1 MSEDFGS
8 SQIRERVL
16 AGWAAAP
23 VRFRE
28 DANAEEDLALGGYL
42 DRVVVEL
49 AQNAADAAVRAGVP
63 GRVRFSLRDG
73 TLVVTNTGAPLTAEG
88 VESLATLRAS
98 AKRDDAVDAG
108 GDAQHADPAT
118 VAVGRFGVGFSAV
131 LAVSDEPVILSRS
144 GGVRFSRADSAAAVA
159 ALGSEGLDLEV
170 RRRDGQVPVL
180 RLPFA
185 AEGEPPEGFDTAV
198 ILPLR
203 DDAARQLV
211 QRLLAEAGDPLLLA
225 LPGLERIEIDV
236 DGEERVLADVT
247 SRWVVRR
254 AAGVLDE
261 NARERLLA
269 DRPVEER
276 SRPYWSVL
284 WALPRSADA
293 AVPRTVYAPTPTDE
307 PLSLPVLLL
316 ATFPLD
322 PARRHVAKGPLTD
335 YLVEQAARA
344 YAGLLQQQAEAGVN
358 VLPLVP
364 TGLAAGAL
372 DRALRDAIL
381 RVLPTTPLLPAVGNP
396 QQAAAGE
403 AARSGVRSGPMVPV
417 DAEGVAERV
426 GAVWVGAAE
435 GDADGVEAARAH
447 AARVH
452 AEEVHAEE
460 VPAGQVRAEQVD
472 ELAGGDHPGV
482 VDQVADGN
490 DRRLLAPRDAV
501 VVEGADDTFNGVL
514 APIVAGL
521 VRSGRGDRVALD
533 ALGVR
538 RLDLAELV
546 DQLGAAGE
554 SPEWW
559 RETYGAL
566 SGMVTDPL
574 LREALGT
581 LPVPLADGRLV
592 RGVRGL
598 LLPGRELPSDVL
610 ATFSEYGVRV
620 VHPDA
625 AHETLERLGALPAT
639 PRTLL
644 EDSAVRAA
652 VENSA
657 DADDPELIAAAVLSV
672 VAVDPAQADGL
683 WWLSD
688 LLLRDADGE
697 LVPANA
703 LVIPG
708 SEAEAVL
715 DHDEVAPIDRDALE
729 RYGAEALGA
738 IGVLSTLGTVA
749 AADVTLDELPDELA
763 DLDGIEDW
771 ADDVA
776 PDGSRYGVTVGELV
790 AVRDLDWVTDDA
802 WPRVLELFGSSPDL
816 RRALVDRP
824 RVVGPDDRAYGVPSY
839 AAWWIRERVL
849 LEDGEPLAGRAD
861 PEVDPVLASLLDP
874 APEWTARLDPEIRT
888 AVGLVRTVGDLDVDG
903 VGQLLDRLAD
913 PRREI
918 GESAILSL
926 WQQLGTLTVY
936 PDSAPHHVR
945 VLGGEPLEAAE
956 GGVDGADADT
966 GWSEGAGDAGAGAGA
981 GWSGDAGDAGA
992 DAGWSGEV
1000 DEVMSRVVAAGDA
1013 VVADAPMWLQR
1024 GDLGG
1029 FVVASGVVADGLS
1042 DLLEVP
1048 MAGDVAA
1055 GKIDGVGTAADVPA
1069 IVRELVPDVPAL
1081 WWEHE
1086 ELTVDGVEVS
1096 WWVDD
1101 DGAPHAATFNGLA
1114 KALAWAAGRWDQRHV
1129 ILAVLSD
1136 PTRASELRIDATF
1149 DPSPST

>member
-8 SQIRERVL
+8 SGIRERVL

-63 GRVRFSLRDG
+63 GRVRFSLRDQ
-73 TLVVTNTGAPLTAEG
+73 TLVVANTGTTLTAAG

-98 AKRDDAVDAG
+98 AKRDDDLERAG
-108 GDAQHADPAT
+108 GDLRQLDPRA
-118 VAVGRFGVGFSAV
+118 VAVGRFGVGFAAV
-131 LAVSDEPVILSRS
+131 LAVTDEPVILSRS
-144 GGVRFSRADSAAAVA
+144 GGVRFSRADTAAAVA
-159 ALGSEGLDLEV
+159 ALGSDGLDLEV

-180 RLPFA
+180 RLPFP
-185 AEGEPPEGFDTAV
+185 AEGEPPAGFDTAV

-203 DDAARQLV
+203 DDAARELV
-211 QRLLAEAGDPLLLA
+211 RRLLADAGDPLLLA
-225 LPGLERIEIDV
+225 LPGLEQIEIDV

-247 SRWVVRR
+247 SRWTVRR

-261 NARERLLA
+261 DTRERLLA
-269 DRPVEER
+269 DRPTEER
-276 SRPYWSVL
+276 ARPYWSVL
-284 WALPRSADA
+284 WALPRDA
-293 AVPRTVYAPTPTDE
+293 GTAVPRTVFAPTPTDE
-307 PLSLPVLLL
+307 LLSLPVLLL

-322 PARRHVAKGPLTD
+322 PSRRHVAKGPLTD
-335 YLVEQAARA
+335 HLVEKAAQAYGR
-344 YAGLLQQQAEAGVN
+344 LLQTQAEAGAN
-358 VLPLVP
+358 ILPLVP

-372 DRALRDAIL
+372 DGALRDEIL
-381 RVLPTTPLLPAVGNP
+381 SVLPTTPLLQGLESQPELVRP
-396 QQAAAGE
+396 Q
-403 AARSGVRSGPMVPV
+403 
-417 DAEGVAERV
+417 
-426 GAVWVGAAE
+426 
-435 GDADGVEAARAH
+435 
-447 AARVH
+447 
-452 AEEVHAEE
+452 
-460 VPAGQVRAEQVD
+460 
-472 ELAGGDHPGV
+472 
-482 VDQVADGN
+482 
-490 DRRLLAPRDAV
+490 DAV
-501 VVEGADDTFNGVL
+501 VVGGADEAFEVVL
-514 APIVAGL
+514 APMVGGL
-521 VRSGRGDRVALD
+521 VRERREDRTALD

-538 RLDLAELV
+538 RVELAEVV

-554 SPEWW
+554 SPQWW

-598 LLPGRELPSDVL
+598 LLPGRELPSEVL
-610 ATFSEYGVRV
+610 ATFGEYGVRV

-644 EDSAVRAA
+644 EDSAVRTA
-652 VENSA
+652 VEHSA
-657 DADDPELIAAAVLSV
+657 DADDPGLIAAAVLGV
-672 VAVDPAQADGL
+672 VAVDPSQADGL

-688 LLLRDADGE
+688 LVLRDADGE

-703 LVIPG
+703 LVVPG

-715 DHDEVAPIDRDALE
+715 DEDEVAPIERDLLE
-729 RYGAEALGA
+729 RYGVEALGA
-738 IGVLSTLGTVA
+738 VGVLSSLGVVA
-749 AADVTLDELPDELA
+749 AADVVLDELPEQLA

-802 WPRVLELFGSSPDL
+802 WPRVLELFGSSPEL

-861 PEVDPVLASLLDP
+861 PEADPVLASLLDP
-874 APEWTARLDPEIRT
+874 APEWTARLDPEVRT
-888 AVGLVRTVGDLDVDG
+888 AVGLVRSVADLDVDG
-903 VGQLLDRLAD
+903 VGELLHRLAD
-913 PRREI
+913 PEREI
-918 GESAILSL
+918 GESAILGL
-926 WQQLGTLTVY
+926 WQQLGTLTVF
-936 PDSAPHHVR
+936 PDSAPEHVR
-945 VLGGEPLEAAE
+945 VLGGEQPAAAVE
-956 GGVDGADADT
+956 VL
-966 GWSEGAGDAGAGAGA
+966 
-981 GWSGDAGDAGA
+981 SG
-992 DAGWSGEV
+992 
-1000 DEVMSRVVAAGDA
+1000 VVAAGDA
-1013 VVADAPMWLQR
+1013 VVADSPMWVQR
-1024 GDLGG
+1024 DDLGG
-1029 FVVASGVVADGLS
+1029 FVVAFGVVADGLS

-1048 MAGDVAA
+1048 MAGEVAA
-1055 GKIDGVGTAADVPA
+1055 GKVDGEGTAADVPA
-1069 IVRELVPDVPAL
+1069 IVQELVPQVPDV

-1096 WWVDD
+1096 WWVSD

-1129 ILAVLSD
+1129 ILAILSD
-1136 PTRASELRIDATF
+1136 PSRASELRIDATF
-1149 DPSPST
+1149 DQG

>member
-1 MSEDFGS
+1 M
-8 SQIRERVL
+8 

-63 GRVRFSLRDG
+63 GRVRFSLRDQ
-73 TLVVTNTGAPLTAEG
+73 TLVVANTGTSLTAAG

-98 AKRDDAVDAG
+98 AKRDDDLERAG
-108 GDAQHADPAT
+108 GDLRQLDPRA

-131 LAVSDEPVILSRS
+131 LAVTDEPVILSRS
-144 GGVRFSRADSAAAVA
+144 GGVRFSRADTAAAVG
-159 ALGSEGLDLEV
+159 ALGSDGLDLEV

-180 RLPFA
+180 RLPFP
-185 AEGEPPEGFDTAV
+185 AEGEPPAGFDTAV

-203 DDAARQLV
+203 NDAARELV
-211 QRLLAEAGDPLLLA
+211 RRLLADAGDPLLLA

-247 SRWVVRR
+247 ERWTVRR

-261 NARERLLA
+261 DARERLLA
-269 DRPVEER
+269 DRPTEER
-276 SRPYWSVL
+276 ARPYWSVL
-284 WALPRSADA
+284 WALPRSGDAD
-293 AVPRTVYAPTPTDE
+293 VPRTVFAPTPTDE
-307 PLSLPVLLL
+307 SLSLPVLLL

-322 PARRHVAKGPLTD
+322 PSRRHVAKGPLTD
-335 YLVEQAARA
+335 HLVEKAAQA
-344 YAGLLQQQAEAGVN
+344 YARLLQTQAEAGAN
-358 VLPLVP
+358 VLPMVP
-364 TGLAAGAL
+364 TGLAAGPL
-372 DRALRDAIL
+372 DRALREEIM
-381 RVLPTTPLLPAVGNP
+381 RVLPGTPILAGLGGRYLEESGG
-396 QQAAAGE
+396 QAAPE
-403 AARSGVRSGPMVPV
+403 
-417 DAEGVAERV
+417 
-426 GAVWVGAAE
+426 
-435 GDADGVEAARAH
+435 
-447 AARVH
+447 
-452 AEEVHAEE
+452 
-460 VPAGQVRAEQVD
+460 
-472 ELAGGDHPGV
+472 
-482 VDQVADGN
+482 
-490 DRRLLAPRDAV
+490 LLAPRDAV
-501 VVEGADDTFNGVL
+501 VVAGADEAFEVVL
-514 APIVAGL
+514 APMIPGL
-521 VRSGRGDRVALD
+521 VRERRQDRTALE

-538 RLDLAELV
+538 RLDLAEVV

-610 ATFSEYGVRV
+610 ATFGEYGVRV
-620 VHPDA
+620 VHPEA

-652 VENSA
+652 VEN
-657 DADDPELIAAAVLSV
+657 ADDPELIAAAVLGV
-672 VAVDPAQADGL
+672 VAVDPSQADGL

-688 LLLRDADGE
+688 LVLRDADGE

-715 DHDEVAPIDRDALE
+715 DADEVAPIQRDLLD
-729 RYGAEALGA
+729 RYGVEALA
-738 IGVLSTLGTVA
+738 AVGVLSSLGVVA
-749 AADVTLDELPDELA
+749 AADVVLDELPEELA

-790 AVRDLDWVTDDA
+790 AVRDLDWITDDA
-802 WPRVLELFGSSPDL
+802 WPRVLDLFGSSPEL

-824 RVVGPDDRAYGVPSY
+824 RVVGPDDRAFGVPSY

-874 APEWTARLDPEIRT
+874 APEWTARLDPEVRT
-888 AVGLVRTVGDLDVDG
+888 AVGLVRTVADLDVDG
-903 VGQLLDRLAD
+903 VGELLDRLAE
-913 PRREI
+913 PRRAI

-926 WQQLGTLTVY
+926 WQQLGTLTVF
-936 PDSAPHHVR
+936 PDSAPEYVR
-945 VLGGEPLEAAE
+945 VLGGAAE
-956 GGVDGADADT
+956 QTARADESADAAVELL
-966 GWSEGAGDAGAGAGA
+966 SQ
-981 GWSGDAGDAGA
+981 
-992 DAGWSGEV
+992 
-1000 DEVMSRVVAAGDA
+1000 VVAAGNA

-1024 GDLGG
+1024 EDLGG
-1029 FVVASGVVADGLS
+1029 FVVAFGAVADGLS

-1048 MAGDVAA
+1048 MAGEVAA
-1055 GKIDGVGTAADVPA
+1055 GKVEGEGTAADVPA
-1069 IVRELVPDVPAL
+1069 IVRELVPQVPDT

-1086 ELTVDGVEVS
+1086 ELIVDGVEVS
-1096 WWVDD
+1096 WWVSE

-1114 KALAWAAGRWDQRHV
+1114 KALAWSAGRWDQRHV
-1129 ILAVLSD
+1129 ILAILNNPS
-1136 PTRASELRIDATF
+1136 RASELRIDATF
-1149 DPSPST
+1149 DPPPTSGEG